1 MPPEMDWPYIVF
13 LQQMNKSYF
22 KFFWKPFLYLHKTIK
37 KSFLKRLELFQICIL
52 KISNT
57 LLQRRHGRSIFKSMN
72 TILWLKCS
80 MHFSMSAKMNL
91 ISNFTIIST
100 RFWIH
105 KLWILFI
112 RSRFWNLQKNDWFSS
127 TQL

>member
-13 LQQMNKSYF
+13 LQQMNKSYLS
-22 KFFWKPFLYLHKTIK
+22 FFGNPFYIFTKQNK
-37 KSFLKRLELFQICIL
+37 KCFVKRLELFQICIL

-72 TILWLKCS
+72 TILWLKYS
-80 MHFSMSAKMNL
+80 MHFLMSAKMNL